1 MLLRCARFL
10 RDASPTHEP
19 PLDLSLVPLKMKHCG
34 QKVLVDIHPK
44 VRGNGDGDGDDSN
57 QQKMLRY
64 ATALDRL
71 TMAVATVAAAVA
83 GAALSTVPVSLAPHT
98 STGGC

>member
-1 MLLRCARFL
+1 
-10 RDASPTHEP
+10 
-19 PLDLSLVPLKMKHCG
+19 MKHCG

-44 VRGNGDGDGDDSN
+44 VRGNGDGDDSN

-71 TMAVATVAAAVA
+71 TIAVATVAAAVA